1 MKSDIH
7 FPKNPLKDLIS
18 KYEQLGKKIKTFF
31 SVFLSHEI

>member
-18 KYEQLGKKIKTFF
+18 KYEQLGKKIKTIFF
-31 SVFLSHEI
+31 VFLPPEI